1 MELWIR
7 SQDRKSLVKVNEIKF
22 YERNGHYYIGDGFED
37 NYASYKSKERALEV
51 LDEIQNKIKQRFIC
65 VVDPIYSKHSVE
77 DLRLNLELKYPNNEF
92 IMQPPLCELKP
103 INTNVVIYEMPKE

>member
-51 LDEIQNKIKQRFIC
+51 LDEIQNYIC
-65 VVDPIYSKHSVE
+65 PNGSI
-77 DLRLNLELKYPNNEF
+77 NLYDGTRVYEL
-92 IMQPPLCELKP
+92 
-103 INTNVVIYEMPKE
+103 PKE